1 MLERE
6 FIFIFVSNLN
16 DDQTTFFER
25 EKREII
31 NMVSLLVQTAAFTLN
46 IIGGLIMLIAVFLP
60 NWKELDVQ
68 VSTDRSGCSRLFISL
83 GVFLIYKE
91 I

>member
-16 DDQTTFFER
+16 DDQTTFLER

-68 VSTDRSGCSRLFISL
+68 VSTDRALL
-83 GVFLIYKE
+83 
-91 I
+91 